1 MVSSTGLLRLHISNS
16 AAHGLLPTF
25 KLRCVKLTLS
35 FAFCLCVSGAYAQQP
50 ETDTTSS
57 KKKNVGLIVGNL
69 VDTVSKTPVT
79 YATIRLQLMADTL
92 QQKSV
97 VSDKNGSFELDKIAF
112 GYYRLK
118 VNAIGYTQLV
128 MDSIYVREERFD
140 FNLGDLKLGT
150 SSSALSEVIVYAEK
164 PLIENTDGKITYNV
178 GESALS
184 NGASTAEI
192 LKNMPLVSN
201 DPNGKILLRGKEPK
215 ILIDDKPVDLST
227 EQLQDLLES
236 LPGGS
241 IEKVELML
249 NPPPEYATEQG
260 GVINIVTKKGRIGW
274 VGKTTLAMGSRN
286 EGNLSGNVSYRNK
299 AFSFTGIAGIAGSK
313 INSSSYSR
321 RENMYADSS
330 NYLNTDGTS
339 SSKNFRPN
347 LRLQVDYELDK
358 QNLLNAVYQGNLSD
372 ADNSSTTQ
380 YTNLTSQKNI
390 SRASTRDNTT
400 ESNNNS
406 HGFNLSYT
414 HKGKNAAEKL
424 RVIAG
429 GNLSTNT
436 NNRTFFQRFLNT
448 DLTPTGNDSL
458 QQQDSRNTNNNY
470 NIRVDYNKPVW
481 NERSSFTT
489 GATWSSSRYHNVLD
503 TRFLRKADSSLVE
516 NAGLSNDF
524 TYGQR
529 IFTVRAGFTLA
540 LPAEW
545 KVIAGLQ
552 AEYTSFDFDFRKGNT
567 LPVNHSYWNY
577 LPNVTLR
584 KEFDRTLNTAL
595 VYRASIRRPGMGE
608 LNPNIDYGDPYNL
621 RYGNPYLD
629 ASLADNFDWNISWI
643 KGKYYINGSLGYNN
657 VKDVINSIRS
667 LVADGK
673 TETTYRNISARKEY
687 ESGLWGGYTISRQLR
702 VNASV
707 GYNYNVYDEIG
718 HTVYKYRDGGS
729 FTSSFNYSYT
739 PTSVLRF
746 EGNARYNTYAD
757 PQGRSKSNISIN
769 MGVQRKFFD
778 KRLIVQLNVIDP
790 FSTLKNTTY
799 TYGSN
804 YYLESYRST
813 VTRNFRL
820 SFTYQLNRM
829 VQKKVSD
836 KEMKD
841 ALDRVRGRS

>member
-1 MVSSTGLLRLHISNS
+1 M
-16 AAHGLLPTF
+16 
-25 KLRCVKLTLS
+25 KLTLS
-35 FAFCLCVSGAYAQQP
+35 FAFCLCLSGAYAQQP
-50 ETDTTSS
+50 ETETTTSS
-57 KKKNVGLIVGNL
+57 KKKSVGLIVGNL

-92 QQKSV
+92 QTKSV
-97 VSDKNGSFELDKIAF
+97 VSDKNGAFELDKIAF

-118 VNAIGYTQLV
+118 VSAVGYTPLV
-128 MDSIYVREERFD
+128 MDSINVREERFD
-140 FNLGDLKLGT
+140 FNLGDIKLGT

-274 VGKTTLAMGSRN
+274 VGKTTLAIGSRN

-299 AFSFTGIAGIAGSK
+299 AFSFTAIAGIAGSK

-321 RENMYADSS
+321 RENMYTDSS
-330 NYLNTDGTS
+330 NYLNTDAS
-339 SSKNFRPN
+339 SESKNLRPN

-358 QNLLNAVYQGNLSD
+358 QNLLNIVYQGNLSN
-372 ADNSSTTQ
+372 ADNTSTTQ
-380 YTNLTSQKNI
+380 YTNLTSQKVI
-390 SRASTRDNTT
+390 SKASTRDNST
-400 ESNNNS
+400 ESDNTS
-406 HGFNLSYT
+406 HGLNLSYT
-414 HKGKNAAEKL
+414 HKGKNAGEKL
-424 RVIAG
+424 RIIAG
-429 GNLSTNT
+429 GNLSNNT

-448 DLTPTGNDSL
+448 DLTPTDNDSL

-489 GATWSSSRYHNVLD
+489 GATFSNSGYHNILD
-503 TRFLRKADSSLVE
+503 TRFLRKADSTYVE

-552 AEYTSFDFDFRKGNT
+552 AEYTNFDFDFRKGNT
-567 LPVNHSYWNY
+567 QPVSHSYWNY

-657 VKDVINSIRS
+657 VKDVINSIRT

-702 VNASV
+702 LNASV

-729 FTSSFNYSYT
+729 FTSSLNYSFT

-757 PQGRSKSNISIN
+757 PQGKSKSNISLN
-769 MGVQRKFFD
+769 LGVQRKFFD

-836 KEMKD
+836 KEMK
-841 ALDRVRGRS
+841 AAIDRVRGI

>member
-1 MVSSTGLLRLHISNS
+1 MRFT
-16 AAHGLLPTF
+16 LP
-25 KLRCVKLTLS
+25 

-50 ETDTTSS
+50 ETETTASS

-69 VDTVSKTPVT
+69 VDTVNKTPVT
-79 YATIRLQLMADTL
+79 YATVRLQLMADTL

-97 VSDKNGSFELDKIAF
+97 VSDKNGSFELDKITF

-118 VNAIGYTQLV
+118 VNAIGYAPLV
-128 MDSIYVREERFD
+128 MDSIHVREERFD
-140 FNLGDLKLGT
+140 FNLGDIKLGT
-150 SSSALSEVIVYAEK
+150 SASALSEVIVYAEK

-184 NGASTAEI
+184 NGSSTAEI
-192 LKNMPLVSN
+192 LKNMPLVSS
-201 DPNGKILLRGKEPK
+201 DPNGKMLLRGKEPK
-215 ILIDDKPVDLST
+215 ILIDDKPVDLSA

-274 VGKTTLAMGSRN
+274 VGKTTLAIGSRN
-286 EGNLSGNVSYRNK
+286 EGNLSGNLSYRNK
-299 AFSFTGIAGIAGSK
+299 GFSFTGIAGVAGSK
-313 INSSSYSR
+313 FNSTSYSR

-330 NYLNTDGTS
+330 NYLNTDGSS
-339 SSKNFRPN
+339 SSKNLRPN
-347 LRLQVDYELDK
+347 VRLQVDYELDK
-358 QNLLNAVYQGNLSD
+358 RNLLNVVYQGNLSD
-372 ADNSSTTQ
+372 VDNNSTTQ
-380 YTNLTSQKNI
+380 YTNLSAGKAVT
-390 SRASTRDNTT
+390 RASTRDNATA
-400 ESNNNS
+400 SNNTG

-414 HKGKNAAEKL
+414 HKGSNTAEKL
-424 RVIAG
+424 RIIAG
-429 GNLSTNT
+429 GNLNRNT
-436 NNRTFFQRFLNT
+436 NNRTFFQRYLNT
-448 DLTPTGNDSL
+448 DLTPSGNDSL
-458 QQQDSRNTNNNY
+458 QQQNSRNTNNNY
-470 NIRVDYNKPVW
+470 NIRVDYNKPMF
-481 NERSSFTT
+481 NERSSITT
-489 GATWSSSRYHNVLD
+489 GATWSDSRYHNLLD
-503 TRFLRKADSSLVE
+503 TRFLRKADSSFVE

-529 IFTVRAGFTLA
+529 IFTVRGGFTLA
-540 LPAEW
+540 FPAEW
-545 KVIAGLQ
+545 KLIGGVQ
-552 AEYTSFDFDFRKGNT
+552 AEYTSFDFDFRRGNT
-567 LPVNHSYWNY
+567 LPVTHSYWNY
-577 LPNVTLR
+577 LPNLTLR

-643 KGKYYINGSLGYNN
+643 KGKYYINGSLGFNQ
-657 VKDVINSIRS
+657 VKDVINSIRT
-667 LVADGK
+667 LVDDGK

-707 GYNYNVYDEIG
+707 SYSYNVYDEIG
-718 HTVYKYRDGGS
+718 KTLYKYRDGGS
-729 FTSSFNYSYT
+729 FTSSFNYSYN

-757 PQGRSKSNISIN
+757 PQGRSKSNISLN
-769 MGVQRKFFD
+769 LGVQHKFFE

-804 YYLESYRST
+804 YYLESFRST

-836 KEMKD
+836 KEMK
-841 ALDRVRGRS
+841 AAVDRVRGI